1 MSRSHLRFVKQADND
16 RVPNPHL
23 MTRPFFYSDLSD
35 GVRQVPN
42 ALAKNAVGF
51 QLQRFRNSQIL
62 VAGEA
67 VLDRYVLGE
76 TDRISPE
83 APIPV
88 LHVRS
93 YEERTGN
100 AAFVCANLASLGA
113 APTLLS
119 VIGADHAG
127 RRLRKLLAESGVRTN
142 ALVEDA
148 GRPTILKERL
158 MGSVQSAQRATQ
170 QLLRVDHED
179 TSPLTDRIENRLR
192 QRLEAEL
199 DRVDGVLICD
209 IGKGML
215 TPGLLR
221 AIIDGSRRLGKAVVI
236 DPRRADDYSIYRG
249 ASALTPNRYETERA
263 TGLNLQSCDS
273 WELAARR
280 LIESCELKACLITL
294 DRDGVFVAQSGG
306 TGVHVQTSPRD
317 VYDVT
322 GAGDVVLA
330 VFGLFLINGADLETA
345 AMLANLAA
353 GVEVTKQGAA
363 VISASDLLLALRQS
377 VHGRLRKAMPMDQL
391 LAELD
396 RHREAGR
403 RICFTFGNFHPFQA
417 RHIDLFEFARAQADL
432 LVVGTHSNGSPR
444 RRSEANGAQT
454 RILAGVEAVD
464 YVVLAEGREVD
475 DVIRLIRPDVLVR
488 NPTASGKALRAFEFI
503 ESYGGKLVMAQ
514 A

>member
-1 MSRSHLRFVKQADND
+1 MCSLPKVAALGFMSRQ
-16 RVPNPHL
+16 
-23 MTRPFFYSDLSD
+23 
-35 GVRQVPN
+35 
-42 ALAKNAVGF
+42 
-51 QLQRFRNSQIL
+51 
-62 VAGEA
+62 
-67 VLDRYVLGE
+67 
-76 TDRISPE
+76 
-83 APIPV
+83 
-88 LHVRS
+88 
-93 YEERTGN
+93 
-100 AAFVCANLASLGA
+100 
-113 APTLLS
+113 
-119 VIGADHAG
+119 
-127 RRLRKLLAESGVRTN
+127 
-142 ALVEDA
+142 ALVMF
-148 GRPTILKERL
+148 T
-158 MGSVQSAQRATQ
+158 
-170 QLLRVDHED
+170 
-179 TSPLTDRIENRLR
+179 
-192 QRLEAEL
+192 
-199 DRVDGVLICD
+199 
-209 IGKGML
+209 
-215 TPGLLR
+215 
-221 AIIDGSRRLGKAVVI
+221 
-236 DPRRADDYSIYRG
+236 
-249 ASALTPNRYETERA
+249 
-263 TGLNLQSCDS
+263 
-273 WELAARR
+273 
-280 LIESCELKACLITL
+280 TL
-294 DRDGVFVAQSGG
+294 
-306 TGVHVQTSPRD
+306 
-317 VYDVT
+317 T

-353 GVEVTKQGAA
+353 GVEVTRQGAA